1 VFDFYLTAPCA
12 DAWPR
17 AQPRRTRVYACAIM
31 ATLARIA
38 PSSDRAKIQMADHE
52 KKIDTFDVDALEKSV
67 NESASRVSKIWTSY
81 LIFGLYLVISTGTV
95 THRQLLLE
103 ESIKLPVLNIELS
116 LIGFF
121 VIAPLLFAALHI
133 YVLIQILL
141 LARTADAYEQA
152 LLLRIPTLSDRERFR
167 QRLANT
173 LFAQLFAGAL
183 TERHGLV
190 GNVLRLMSWVTLV
203 IAPTLVLLTAQVKFL
218 PYHGAQVTWLHRALI
233 GLDLAA
239 TLTIWSAT
247 ANLSE
252 KIGWRLIARNK
263 VACVFAILVLYFAL
277 IPASFPG
284 EAHTGVVSRA
294 ARAAL
299 RLLPEVAG
307 IDTSIPAECTP
318 RRLLYDFFAAD
329 FDRLTLENL
338 HIADDQI
345 VSNIDK
351 DSRLRE
357 QDPYEGQ
364 RTRSFRDR
372 DLRCAT
378 LRGIDLR
385 RSDFTSANLAG
396 ADLTQSDLQGTQF
409 RGANLAGA
417 TLDRARL
424 QSAGLQGAVLVGAN
438 LRKAQLQ
445 AVMAI
450 AADLRGA
457 ILSGAHL
464 QAANL
469 RSARLDA
476 ADLRGAYM
484 QIADLTGA
492 SLRAARLREAMLQGA
507 DFDRSSD
514 LGVAE
519 MLNIALWRTAAGD
532 CAEAEIVNPAFDM
545 TARVDATTRQQH
557 EKDTRGILE
566 MTYQSLSSVPE
577 AAGARVRDRLQAR
590 LGAEQGQVDDR
601 GETTW
606 RACIEQA
613 VTRNVAYADRLTSYL
628 ITLVCSPTPEPQNA
642 VSSRHMVEGI
652 LRNWIEF
659 ATPDSATSK
668 AFASSLVRRFDTESC
683 PATAFL
689 DMQTKL
695 RLRSIRD
702 GSPVNAT
709 TARPSPLFFLLPW

>member
-1 VFDFYLTAPCA
+1 
-12 DAWPR
+12 
-17 AQPRRTRVYACAIM
+17 
-31 ATLARIA
+31 
-38 PSSDRAKIQMADHE
+38 
-52 KKIDTFDVDALEKSV
+52 
-67 NESASRVSKIWTSY
+67 
-81 LIFGLYLVISTGTV
+81 
-95 THRQLLLE
+95 
-103 ESIKLPVLNIELS
+103 
-116 LIGFF
+116 
-121 VIAPLLFAALHI
+121 
-133 YVLIQILL
+133 
-141 LARTADAYEQA
+141 
-152 LLLRIPTLSDRERFR
+152 
-167 QRLANT
+167 
-173 LFAQLFAGAL
+173 
-183 TERHGLV
+183 
-190 GNVLRLMSWVTLV
+190 
-203 IAPTLVLLTAQVKFL
+203 
-218 PYHGAQVTWLHRALI
+218 
-233 GLDLAA
+233 
-239 TLTIWSAT
+239 
-247 ANLSE
+247 
-252 KIGWRLIARNK
+252 
-263 VACVFAILVLYFAL
+263 
-277 IPASFPG
+277 
-284 EAHTGVVSRA
+284 
-294 ARAAL
+294 
-299 RLLPEVAG
+299 
-307 IDTSIPAECTP
+307 
-318 RRLLYDFFAAD
+318 
-329 FDRLTLENL
+329 
-338 HIADDQI
+338 
-345 VSNIDK
+345 
-351 DSRLRE
+351 
-357 QDPYEGQ
+357 
-364 RTRSFRDR
+364 
-372 DLRCAT
+372 
-378 LRGIDLR
+378 
-385 RSDFTSANLAG
+385 
-396 ADLTQSDLQGTQF
+396 
-409 RGANLAGA
+409 
-417 TLDRARL
+417 
-424 QSAGLQGAVLVGAN
+424 
-438 LRKAQLQ
+438 
-445 AVMAI
+445 
-450 AADLRGA
+450 
-457 ILSGAHL
+457 
-464 QAANL
+464 
-469 RSARLDA
+469 
-476 ADLRGAYM
+476 M

-566 MTYQSLSSVPE
+566 MTYQSLLSVPE